1 MHYEDT
7 DETTPGGPS
16 EVRPFGPAPHGASW
30 IRHAEED
37 DEPAFWL
44 ELAQERLLPV
54 LTRCAA

>member
-1 MHYEDT
+1 MNYEVP
-7 DETTPGGPS
+7 DETTPSRAPELRPS
-16 EVRPFGPAPHGASW
+16 GQGCRIASW
-30 IRHAEED
+30 NRHPDDD